1 MLVLII
7 SILNEKFQSILL
19 LPKKKVNWFLVV
31 IKKKEKRKERDIQ
44 AYMIFLSCFY
54 NMITDIFL

>member
-31 IKKKEKRKERDIQ
+31 IKKKKKETKGTYKHI
-44 AYMIFLSCFY
+44 
-54 NMITDIFL
+54 